1 MKLLVVFLLV
11 GTMMV
16 LSEGFPEPEPG
27 PEAESSEESEPET
40 ESPDDESPDNES
52 PDDGSPDEESPDEDK
67 NSVVKRAVGCPFG
80 WTQFG
85 RRCLIVN
92 APMKWTDAQNHC
104 LSMKGNLLSIHNVY
118 QNSWAM
124 SLMGGRRTWI
134 AGSDAQEDGQWFN
147 VDGTRFNYANWC
159 HGEPN
164 NHGGQEHCAEI
175 NYSDQ
180 RCWNDAPCLM
190 HLHSICARKVN
201 P

>member
-1 MKLLVVFLLV
+1 MCLSELKVFIWDICIICIIIIMKLLVVFLLV

-27 PEAESSEESEPET
+27 PEAKPT
-40 ESPDDESPDNES
+40 E
-52 PDDGSPDEESPDEDK
+52 GK
-67 NSVVKRAVGCPFG
+67 NSVVKRAAGCPFG